1 MGDHFDVKSCTNA
14 CCLCSFVLMIIIIL
28 LLKISFPFII
38 IHVKNL
44 LLLYTFLFRCIGDL
58 FSCKFSMLS
67 FAFPLLLSILVV
79 LDYKTL
85 IFLFVKKM
93 NAASCKVV
101 EVSVSSSV
109 SSATPLG

>member
-1 MGDHFDVKSCTNA
+1 
-14 CCLCSFVLMIIIIL
+14 MIIIIL

-38 IHVKNL
+38 IHIKNL

-58 FSCKFSMLS
+58 FS
-67 FAFPLLLSILVV
+67 FPTSVINLTCIGLQD
-79 LDYKTL
+79 LD
-85 IFLFVKKM
+85 FLFVKKM